1 MSELQPADFERA
13 DYRTVLRRLTS
24 LDEKATGLRA
34 EARRWYADRVAAADA
49 AVQEAAGQLE
59 TAERAVRAAQRD
71 LERVDARAAG
81 LWSDFVHRVGPVAE
95 RFGRTLPPASI
106 PRQRGDDDTDR
117 NAEDYL
123 NEVENRVRYTP
134 PARPITLGTKIVF
147 GLLGLTGGLLGVI
160 GNLMVRRTGTA
171 AGGDWQQAAPV
182 VALLVLLLCPV
193 LAVVVAKLIADR
205 RDAPLDTS
213 AVVTVLGTGLVT
225 AGLLFTAVLAAQPS

>member
-1 MSELQPADFERA
+1 MSDLQPADFERA

-34 EARRWYADRVAAADA
+34 EARRWYADRAAAADA
-49 AVQEAAGQLE
+49 AVQEAA
-59 TAERAVRAAQRD
+59 AEMDAAQHAVRAAQRD

-106 PRQRGDDDTDR
+106 PRQRGDDDQDR
-117 NAEDYL
+117 DAEDFL
-123 NEVENRVRYTP
+123 KEVENRVRYTP
-134 PARPITLGTKIVF
+134 PARPITLGTKILF
-147 GLLGLTGGLLGVI
+147 GLLGLAGGLLGVI

-193 LAVVVAKLIADR
+193 LAVVAAKLIADR

-225 AGLLFTAVLAAQPS
+225 AGLLFTAVLAAQPT

>member
-24 LDEKATGLRA
+24 LDEKASGLRA
-34 EARRWYADRVAAADA
+34 EARRWYADRAAAADA
-49 AVQEAAGQLE
+49 AVGEAAGQLE
-59 TAERAVRAAQRD
+59 AAERAVRAAQRD

-81 LWSDFVHRVGPVAE
+81 LWSDFVHRVGPPAE

-106 PRQRGDDDTDR
+106 PRQRADEADR
-117 NAEDYL
+117 DAEDYL
-123 NEVENRVRYTP
+123 KEVENRVRYTP

-147 GLLGLTGGLLGVI
+147 GLLGLAGGLLGVI

-182 VALLVLLLCPV
+182 VALLVLLLFPV
-193 LAVVVAKLIADR
+193 LAVVAAKLIADR

-225 AGLLFTAVLAAQPS
+225 AGLLFAAVLTAQPT

>member
-1 MSELQPADFERA
+1 MSDLQPADFERA

-34 EARRWYADRVAAADA
+34 EARRWYADRAAAADA
-49 AVQEAAGQLE
+49 AVQEAA
-59 TAERAVRAAQRD
+59 ERAVRTAQRD

-106 PRQRGDDDTDR
+106 PRQRGDDDDR

-182 VALLVLLLCPV
+182 VALLVLLLFPV